1 MLQTE
6 EQNKMTFRFITLMC
20 IYNHFHSIIV
30 DIKTMRTSLCRSQE
44 LIIEMSTYNL
54 LIKITQ
60 ICLILI
66 IKQVIFLSKNHMTK
80 ILNWHKRL
88 VIILVKKTNML
99 MSQ

>member
-6 EQNKMTFRFITLMC
+6 EQNKMTIRFITLMC
-20 IYNHFHSIIV
+20 IYNHFHSIIA
-30 DIKTMRTSLCRSQE
+30 DIKTMRTSLCRSQG

-66 IKQVIFLSKNHMTK
+66 IRQVIFLSKNPMTK